1 MTSREPPSHVRVL
14 VVDDQEN
21 MRRILAAVL
30 RAYGFQDIREASNGE
45 EALKAINDFRPDIVV
60 TDYAMPKLDG
70 IALAR
75 IVRGEPDGRVAQVP
89 IVMVSGHAH
98 HGHVLA
104 ARDAGVNEFVA
115 KPVTGRN
122 LADRIR
128 RIVVEDRVF
137 VRTESYNGPCRRRHA
152 MAYDGAERRLAPAY
166 ERKD

>member
-1 MTSREPPSHVRVL
+1 MPSREPPTNVRVL

-30 RAYGFQDIREASNGE
+30 RAYGFHDIREAGDGQ
-45 EALKAINDFRPDIVV
+45 EALQAINDFRPDIVV
-60 TDYAMPKLDG
+60 TDFAMPKLDG

-75 IVRGEPDGRVAQVP
+75 KVRGEPDGRVAHVP

-115 KPVTGRN
+115 KPITGRN

-137 VRTESYNGPCRRRHA
+137 VKVEGYSGPCRRRHA
-152 MAYDGAERRLAPAY
+152 LSYEGPERRTATEY